1 LEYGLWHSQPFPEL
15 KAVVAK
21 LDVAV
26 HGLIA
31 SFPKLPTPPTD
42 LPLRAHEILEN
53 TLQFEI
59 TGETDMGSNTNLATA
74 WANAQGT
81 EAVLS
86 ALSPLLNSR
95 IPGQLPA
102 IDAAVAKLATLLVSY
117 RHVNGTWASLQAL
130 STPQREQLDAVLSG
144 TLELLS
150 VIPGN
155 LEIQGDDNDG

>member
-1 LEYGLWHSQPFPEL
+1 
-15 KAVVAK
+15 VVAK
-21 LDVAV
+21 LNASV

-53 TLQFEI
+53 TLQFEM

-74 WANAQGT
+74 WANVQGT
-81 EAVLS
+81 QTVLS
-86 ALSPLLNSR
+86 ALSPLLSSR

-102 IDAAVAKLATLLVSY
+102 IDAAVANVAKLLVSY
-117 RHVNGTWASLQAL
+117 RHVNGTWASLQSL
-130 STPQREQLDAVLSG
+130 GRPQREQLDAALSG